1 MMETQNPRLTKQLR
15 VAGALIILGLIV
27 QLASLFWNHPLSFL
41 LFVLVGSAILV
52 AGILVYLFA
61 IVSIPEKSIKD
72 GITQS
77 AELP

>member
-1 MMETQNPRLTKQLR
+1 MMETQNPRLTKHLR
-15 VAGALIILGLIV
+15 VAGTLIILGLIV

>member
-1 MMETQNPRLTKQLR
+1 METQNPRLTKHLR
-15 VAGALIILGLIV
+15 VAGTLIILGLIV

-61 IVSIPEKSIKD
+61 IVSIPEKSTKD
-72 GITQS
+72 AITQS

>member
-1 MMETQNPRLTKQLR
+1 METQNPRLTKHLR
-15 VAGALIILGLIV
+15 VAGTLIILGLIV

-61 IVSIPEKSIKD
+61 IVSIPEKSTKD